1 MKRILNL
8 CIALVAMFT
17 MVSCAGN
24 ARFEKLNGEW
34 SVVSVGELLVPET
47 VDAFMGFDVAEQLVY
62 GSTGCNH
69 LTGAL
74 PTEVAPSTPLFLAMG
89 STRMLCADMTV
100 EDAMLPAL
108 ASVVDFKFAGNNLY
122 FLNADGSAVM
132 TLVKR

>member
-1 MKRILNL
+1 MGIN
-8 CIALVAMFT
+8 T
-17 MVSCAGN
+17 MWPFIGGRSKNEHESSESCAN
-24 ARFEKLNGEW
+24 TMPNYTPAPAEQTEIPASEEVANP
-34 SVVSVGELLVPET
+34 VVAEEELPVEQIAELTPAVGET
-47 VDAFMGFDVAEQLVY
+47 
-62 GSTGCNH
+62 T
-69 LTGAL
+69 
-74 PTEVAPSTPLFLAMG
+74 TEVTPSTPLFSAMG